1 MLHSIRFSH
10 DRPTELSNSGSAS
23 KEEQAEFLTGL
34 LHRSVRVR
42 PEIFPGIAD
51 VVRITEERLLGCGV
65 RPDVFVH
72 ADTNMQAC
80 CFAPARY
87 DHPVILV
94 TSAMVERLTSDELAS
109 VIGHE
114 IGHSVYRHQG
124 QNCEGLEG
132 AERLK
137 VLADIRSSEISADR
151 VGLLACRDVKTAI
164 SALIKTST
172 GLSSEHIRFDIQGF
186 MQQFKELTENGP
198 NMNEAM
204 STHPLFLLRIRALIS
219 FSNSKDYYRIIGQE
233 GKGSLSLDEVNR
245 SVLRDLRKISG
256 LSLDDLDNEIILR
269 ILVLASF
276 AVFAAD
282 GKFSKDEQ
290 EFFQET
296 FGDLDTS
303 AEMQIVQDKGVSGIV
318 FELRRLIALLG
329 GVSDEDR
336 RRMKTFFS
344 VLEDSFPR
352 DHTQP
357 LRVALNSMG
366 YI

>member
-1 MLHSIRFSH
+1 MLHGIRFSH
-10 DRPTELSNSGSAS
+10 DRPTALSGSGLAS
-23 KEEQAEFLTGL
+23 KEEQTDFLTGL

-42 PEIFPGIAD
+42 SEIFPKIAE
-51 VVRITEERLLGCGV
+51 VVRVSEERLLRGEIH
-65 RPDVFVH
+65 PDVFVH

-80 CFAPARY
+80 CFSPARY
-87 DHPVILV
+87 DRPVILV
-94 TSAMVERLTSDELAS
+94 TSALVERLTPEELAS

-114 IGHSVYRHQG
+114 IGHSVYKHQN
-124 QNCEGLEG
+124 QNPENLEG

-137 VLADIRSSEISADR
+137 VLASARSAEISADR
-151 VGLLACRDVKTAI
+151 AGLLACRDVNTAI

-172 GLSSEHIRFDIQGF
+172 GLSSKHIRFDIQGF

-198 NMNEAM
+198 NLNEAM

-219 FSNSKDYYRIIGQE
+219 FSNSTDYYRIIGQE
-233 GKGSLSLDEVNR
+233 GKGSLSLEEVNR

-282 GKFSKDEQ
+282 GKFSKEEQ

-303 AEMQIVQDKGVSGIV
+303 AEMQLVQEKGVSGIV
-318 FELRRLIALLG
+318 FELRRLITLLG
-329 GVSDEDR
+329 GVSKEDS

-344 VLEDSFPR
+344 VLEDSFPK
-352 DHTQP
+352 DHTEP